1 MSAGTGEIR
10 HQSLEGSPSA
20 AGPAGSGTRPVFRFL
35 DINLESLRIQED
47 TRAQVREAEPHGK
60 VEVLAD
66 GTPFI
71 RTPTARLGMPLAP
84 TDIFGQLGQLDVH
97 HVVVVFGLGMGQ
109 IARAVRAMYN
119 VPIVVYEPDPAV
131 LRTVL
136 EYGPLEIGNV
146 PIVSGI
152 SDLTKQWRDF
162 AARLVDVRVLTTPGY
177 YGAYPEEVKA
187 FVEAIP
193 TLLQRTA
200 ISKATYRNRAK
211 FWVEDII
218 DNVELLTHSPPFL
231 TLEGRY
237 EGVPGFIIGA
247 GPSLDKNVALLREA
261 AKKGIVFAT
270 NSGAVSLAKH
280 GIEPQVVCCIESID
294 ASSKLAGLSFIDRVV
309 RAFSL
314 SAAPQTLRT
323 GTGPLLPVHEAI
335 AQYNGPLEELTGCGG
350 LPMAGSV
357 STIAASL
364 ARMLGCS
371 PIVLVGQDLAYS
383 GGRTYATGTGYESS
397 RAEIDSKTGTI
408 HLKWNEEIIRVH
420 GEAQGQARDRE
431 ELRRV
436 PAWGGEG
443 EVDSGVG
450 FAGVQHWFEA
460 TADLLRKTGSSIEL
474 VNATEGGVHIA
485 GFEDRRL
492 VDVLA
497 GLPERDIT
505 AESISR
511 DAQTAWTP
519 ISLARIID
527 WLETHA
533 ERSREVLRVAR
544 RLRRYASLGAR
555 ATAAAKPDLVTRVY
569 DSMERAEATLR
580 DAVAACPLVDA
591 WAHRAVDT
599 AMLAVGDGESTLEV
613 GPHRA
618 AVDANEKSA
627 RIAGAVEQSAREL
640 ETALT
645 KAAAR
650 LDLRRGT

>member
-1 MSAGTGEIR
+1 MSAGSGEMG
-10 HQSLEGSPSA
+10 HMSPS
-20 AGPAGSGTRPVFRFL
+20 GSGARPAFRFL

-47 TRAQVREAEPHGK
+47 TRAKVRDAEPRGK

-71 RTPTARLGMPLAP
+71 RTPDARLGMPLAP
-84 TDIFGQLGQLDVH
+84 TEIFNQLGQLDVH
-97 HVVVVFGLGMGQ
+97 HVVVVFGLGTGQ
-109 IARAVRAMYN
+109 LARAVRSMYN
-119 VPIVVYEPDPAV
+119 VSVVVYEPDPAV

-136 EYGPLEIGNV
+136 EYGPLEVGNV

-162 AARLVDVRVLTTPGY
+162 SARLVDVRVLTTPGY
-177 YGAYPEEVKA
+177 YAAYPEEVKA

-218 DNVELLTHSPPFL
+218 ENVELLTQSPPFL
-231 TLEGRY
+231 TLERRY

-247 GPSLDKNVALLREA
+247 GPSLDKNIELLREA
-261 AKKGIVFAT
+261 TRKGIVFAT

-280 GIEPQVVCCIESID
+280 GIEPQVICCIESID
-294 ASSKLAGLSFIDRVV
+294 ASSKLAGLFFIDRVV

-323 GTGPLLPVHEAI
+323 GRGPLLPVHEAI
-335 AQYNGPLEELTGCGG
+335 AQYNGPLEDLTGCGG

-357 STIAASL
+357 STIATSL
-364 ARMLGCS
+364 ARVLGCS

-383 GGRTYATGTGYESS
+383 GGRTYAAGTGYESS
-397 RAEIDSKTGTI
+397 RAEIDAQTGTI
-408 HLKWNEEIIRVH
+408 RLKWNEEIIRVH
-420 GEAQGQARDRE
+420 GEAQGQTRDRE
-431 ELRRV
+431 ELRRA

-460 TADLLRKTGSSIEL
+460 TADLLRKTGSPIEL

-485 GFEDRRL
+485 GFEDQRL
-492 VDVLA
+492 ADVLA
-497 GLPERDIT
+497 RLPDRLIS
-505 AESISR
+505 AESIAR
-511 DAQTAWTP
+511 DAQATWTP
-519 ISLARIID
+519 ISLARIIE

-533 ERSREVLRVAR
+533 ERSREVIRVAR
-544 RLRRYASLGAR
+544 RLRRYARLGAL
-555 ATAAAKPDLVTRVY
+555 ATAAAQPDLVTRVY
-569 DSMERAEATLR
+569 DRMERAEAMLR

-599 AMLAVGDGESTLEV
+599 AMLASADVESTLEV

-627 RIAGAVEQSAREL
+627 RVAGAVEQSAREL
-640 ETALT
+640 ETALM

-650 LDLRRGT
+650 LRLRRVT

>member
-1 MSAGTGEIR
+1 MSAGSGELR
-10 HQSLEGSPSA
+10 LT
-20 AGPAGSGTRPVFRFL
+20 GPASSGRRPVFRFL
-35 DINLESLRIQED
+35 DINLESVRMQED
-47 TRAQVREAEPHGK
+47 TRAMVRDAEPRGV

-66 GTPFI
+66 GTPFV
-71 RTPTARLGMPLAP
+71 RTPNARLGMPLSSNEVFA
-84 TDIFGQLGQLDVH
+84 QLGQLDVN

-109 IARAVRAMYN
+109 LARAVRAMYN
-119 VPIVVYEPDPAV
+119 VPVVVYEPDPAV

-136 EYGPLEIGNV
+136 EYGPLEIGGI

-152 SDLTKQWRDF
+152 ADLTKQWRDF

-177 YGAYPEEVKA
+177 YQAYPEEVKA

-231 TLEGRY
+231 TLEGHY
-237 EGVPGFIIGA
+237 QGVPGFIIGA
-247 GPSLDKNVALLREA
+247 GPSLDKNIALVREA
-261 AKKGIVFAT
+261 ANKGIVFAT
-270 NSGAVSLAKH
+270 NSGAVSLARH
-280 GIEPQVVCCIESID
+280 GIEPQVICCIESID
-294 ASSKLAGLSFIDRVV
+294 ASSKLKGLFFIDRVV

-323 GTGPLLPVHEAI
+323 GSGPLLPVHEAI
-335 AQYNGPLEELTGCGG
+335 AQYNGPLEELTGRGG

-357 STIAASL
+357 STIAMSL
-364 ARMLGCS
+364 ARLLGCS
-371 PIVLVGQDLAYS
+371 PIVLLGQDLAYS
-383 GGRTYATGTGYESS
+383 GGRTYASGTGYESS
-397 RAEIDSKTGTI
+397 RAEIDPATGTI
-408 HLKWNEEIIRVH
+408 HLKWNDEIIRVH

-431 ELRRV
+431 ELRRA

-460 TADLLRKTGSSIEL
+460 TADLLKKTGSTIEL
-474 VNATEGGVHIA
+474 INATEGGVHIA

-492 VDVLA
+492 ADVLA
-497 GLPERDIT
+497 GLSDRFISPEGID
-505 AESISR
+505 R
-511 DAQTAWTP
+511 DARAQWTP
-519 ISLARIID
+519 ISLERIVE
-527 WLETHA
+527 WLEAHA
-533 ERSREVLRVAR
+533 RSSREVIRVAR
-544 RLRRYASLGAR
+544 RLRRYSSLGAR
-555 ATAAAKPDLVTRVY
+555 ATAAAQPDLVTRVY
-569 DSMERAEATLR
+569 DRMEGAEALLR
-580 DAVAACPLVDA
+580 NAVAGCPLVDA

-599 AMLAVGDGESTLEV
+599 AMLESAAAESDLEV

-627 RIAGAVEQSAREL
+627 RIAGAVEQAAREL

-650 LDLRRGT
+650 MALRRVT

>member
-1 MSAGTGEIR
+1 MSAGAGEVR
-10 HQSLEGSPSA
+10 H
-20 AGPAGSGTRPVFRFL
+20 TRPPDSGRRAVFRFL
-35 DINLESLRIQED
+35 DINLESLRMQED
-47 TRAQVREAEPHGK
+47 TRALVRDAEPRGK

-66 GTPFI
+66 GTPFV
-71 RTPTARLGMPLAP
+71 RTSDARLGLPLAP
-84 TDIFGQLGQLDVH
+84 TEIFAQLGQLEVH

-109 IARAVRAMYN
+109 LARAVRAMYN
-119 VPIVVYEPDPAV
+119 VPVVVYEPDPAV

-136 EYGPLEIGNV
+136 EYGPLELGHV
-146 PIVSGI
+146 AVVSGI

-177 YGAYPEEVKA
+177 YSAYPDEVKA

-231 TLEGRY
+231 TLEGHY
-237 EGVPGFIIGA
+237 DGVPGFIIGA
-247 GPSLDKNVALLREA
+247 GPSLDKNIALVREA

-270 NSGAVSLAKH
+270 NSGAVSLARH

-294 ASSKLAGLSFIDRVV
+294 ASSKLGNLFFIDRVV

-323 GTGPLLPVHEAI
+323 GAGPLMPVHEAI
-335 AQYNGPLEELTGCGG
+335 AQYNGPLEDLTGHGG

-364 ARMLGCS
+364 ARVLGCS
-371 PIVLVGQDLAYS
+371 PLVLIGQDLAYS

-397 RAEIDSKTGTI
+397 RAEIDPQTGTI

-420 GEAQGQARDRE
+420 GEAQGQTRDRE

-460 TADLLRKTGSSIEL
+460 TAELLRKMGSTIEL

-485 GFEDRRL
+485 GYEDRRL
-492 VDVLA
+492 SDVLA
-497 GLPERDIT
+497 ALPDRDIT
-505 AESISR
+505 ADSIER
-511 DAQTAWTP
+511 DARAAWTP
-519 ISLARIID
+519 ITLERILE

-533 ERSREVLRVAR
+533 RTSREVIRVAR
-544 RLRRYASLGAR
+544 RLRRYARLGAR
-555 ATAAAKPDLVTRVY
+555 ATASARPDLVTRVY
-569 DSMERAEATLR
+569 DRMERAEAEMR
-580 DAVAACPLVDA
+580 VAVAACPLVDA

-599 AMLAVGDGESTLEV
+599 AMLAAGELESTVEV

-627 RIAGAVEQSAREL
+627 RIAGAVEEAAREL
-640 ETALT
+640 ETALK
-645 KAAAR
+645 KAATR
-650 LDLRRGT
+650 IGTRGVI

>member
-1 MSAGTGEIR
+1 MSAGTGEIQ
-10 HQSLEGSPSA
+10 HTD
-20 AGPAGSGTRPVFRFL
+20 PAVSGRRPVFRFL
-35 DINLESLRIQED
+35 DINLESVRMQED
-47 TRAQVREAEPHGK
+47 TRAMVREAEPHGK

-84 TDIFGQLGQLDVH
+84 TEIFAQLGPLDGQ

-109 IARAVRAMYN
+109 LARAVRAMHN
-119 VPIVVYEPDPAV
+119 VPVVVYEPDPAV

-152 SDLTKQWRDF
+152 PDLTKQWRDF

-177 YGAYPEEVKA
+177 YAAYPAEVKA

-218 DNVELLTHSPPFL
+218 ENVELLTHSPPFL
-231 TLEGRY
+231 TLENHY
-237 EGVPGFIIGA
+237 DGVPGFIIGA
-247 GPSLDKNVALLREA
+247 GPSLDKNIALLREA
-261 AKKGIVFAT
+261 SKKGIVFAT

-280 GIEPQVVCCIESID
+280 GIEPQVICCIESID
-294 ASSKLAGLSFIDRVV
+294 ASSKLGGLSFIDRVV

-323 GTGPLLPVHEAI
+323 GKGPLLPVHEAI
-335 AQYNGPLEELTGCGG
+335 AQYNGPLEDLTGCGG

-357 STIAASL
+357 STIATSL
-364 ARMLGCS
+364 ARLLGCS

-383 GGRTYATGTGYESS
+383 GGRTYAAGTGYESS
-397 RAEIDSKTGTI
+397 RAEVDTKTGTI

-431 ELRRV
+431 ELRRA

-460 TADLLRKTGSSIEL
+460 TAQLMRKAGSSTEL
-474 VNATEGGVHIA
+474 INATEGGVHIA

-492 VDVLA
+492 ADVLA
-497 GLPERDIT
+497 PLPERDIS
-505 AESISR
+505 AESIAR
-511 DAQTAWTP
+511 DAQSAWTP
-519 ISLARIID
+519 IRLARIIE
-527 WLETHA
+527 WLEMHA
-533 ERSREVLRVAR
+533 ERSRDVIRVAR
-544 RLRRYASLGAR
+544 RLRRYSSLGAR
-555 ATAAAKPDLVTRVY
+555 VTAAAHPDLVTRVY
-569 DSMERAEATLR
+569 DRMERAEASLR
-580 DAVAACPLVDA
+580 DVVAACPLVDA

-599 AMLAVGDGESTLEV
+599 AMLAAGNTESTLEV

-627 RIAGAVEQSAREL
+627 RIASAVEQSAREL
-640 ETALT
+640 EVALM
-645 KAAAR
+645 KAATR

>member
-1 MSAGTGEIR
+1 MSAGSEEMR
-10 HQSLEGSPSA
+10 REAPEGAPA
-20 AGPAGSGTRPVFRFL
+20 AGPAGSGVRPVFRFL
-35 DINLESLRIQED
+35 DINLESLRIQDD
-47 TRAQVREAEPHGK
+47 TRAMVREAEPRGK

-71 RTPTARLGMPLAP
+71 RTPNVRLGMPLAP
-84 TDIFGQLGQLDVH
+84 TEVFAQLGQLDVH

-109 IARAVRAMYN
+109 LARAVRAMYN
-119 VPIVVYEPDPAV
+119 VPVIVYEPDPAV

-136 EYGPLEIGNV
+136 EYGPLELGNV
-146 PIVSGI
+146 PVVSGI
-152 SDLTKQWRDF
+152 SDLTRQWRDF

-177 YGAYPEEVKA
+177 YTAYPEQVRA
-187 FVEAIP
+187 FVETIP

-218 DNVELLTHSPPFL
+218 ENVELLTHSPPFL
-231 TLEGRY
+231 TLQRQY
-237 EGVPGFIIGA
+237 DGVPGFIIGA
-247 GPSLDKNVALLREA
+247 GPSLDKNIGLLREA

-270 NSGAVSLAKH
+270 NSGAISLSKH
-280 GIEPQVVCCIESID
+280 GIQPQVVCCIESID
-294 ASSKLAGLSFIDRVV
+294 ASSKLRGLFFIDRVV

-323 GTGPLLPVHEAI
+323 GAGPLLPVHEAI
-335 AQYNGPLEELTGCGG
+335 AQYNGPLEDLMGHGG

-357 STIAASL
+357 STIATSL
-364 ARMLGCS
+364 ARLLGCS

-383 GGRTYATGTGYESS
+383 GGRTYAAGTGYESS

-420 GEAQGQARDRE
+420 GEAQGQTHDRE
-431 ELRRV
+431 ELRRA

-443 EVDSGVG
+443 EVDSGIG

-460 TADLLRKTGSSIEL
+460 TAELLRKTGSAIEL
-474 VNATEGGVHIA
+474 INATEGGVHIA
-485 GFEDRRL
+485 GFEDVRL
-492 VDVLA
+492 ADVLA
-497 GLPERDIT
+497 RLPERDIS
-505 AESISR
+505 AESIAR
-511 DAQTAWTP
+511 DAHAAWTP

-533 ERSREVLRVAR
+533 ERSRDVIRVAR

-555 ATAAAKPDLVTRVY
+555 ATAAAKPELVTRVY
-569 DSMERAEATLR
+569 DRIERAEAMVR

-599 AMLAVGDGESTLEV
+599 AMLASGAAASTLEV

-640 ETALT
+640 ETALM

-650 LDLRRGT
+650 LNLRRVT